1 MSVEAELNKIKGLIG
16 TEIFLSDWTQV
27 TQDQI
32 NRFADCTEDHQWIH
46 VDLEK
51 AAKGPFGGTIAH
63 GFLTLSHLPFF
74 SYQIPVRFPRRENVG
89 KLRAK

>member
-51 AAKGPFGGTIAH
+51 AAKGPFGDNCPRISDAVPPA
-63 GFLTLSHLPFF
+63 FLQLPDTRTV
-74 SYQIPVRFPRRENVG
+74 PERENVG